1 MNVLTTQQRRCAA
14 AVPRKAQQF
23 RPHIAVNAYTVTRID
38 GGSSESSAREVDV
51 PRFLIGSSSTAD
63 VLLDAAQG
71 VEPEHAELL
80 LKGRQV
86 FCRALHGESVF
97 DR

>member
-1 MNVLTTQQRRCAA
+1 MNALTTQQRRCAA
-14 AVPRKAQQF
+14 AAPRKAQQF

-51 PRFLIGSSSTAD
+51 PRLLIGSSSTAD

-86 FCRALHGESVF
+86 FCRALLGESVF